1 MVNLSYGGSVGNYSE
16 KFYLHGEAAW
26 VLKRYRTKKT
36 RLAYLDAVEEKR
48 GRTARM
54 ALREEM
60 VKIWEHKQTQRK

>member
-16 KFYLHGEAAW
+16 KYWLHGEALW

-48 GRTARM
+48 GRAARV

-60 VKIWEHKQTQRK
+60 MRIWRYREEKKA

>member
-1 MVNLSYGGSVGNYSE
+1 LVNLSYGGTTGNYSE
-16 KFYLHGEAAW
+16 KYWLHGEALW

-48 GRTARM
+48 GRAARV

-60 VKIWEHKQTQRK
+60 MMIWRYREEKKA